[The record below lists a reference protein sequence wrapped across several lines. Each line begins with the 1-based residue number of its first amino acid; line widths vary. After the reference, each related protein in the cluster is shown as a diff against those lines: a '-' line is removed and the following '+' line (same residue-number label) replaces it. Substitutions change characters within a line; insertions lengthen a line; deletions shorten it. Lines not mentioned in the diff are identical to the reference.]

1 MAGRDDRIGRRPA
14 GSSPSEL
21 FPDRVSLRRD
31 ESSHS
36 KDADHDRGRGGGKG
50 GGLPY
55 GKHSKPPLERSSS
68 RRSTNASD
76 RGKSPSLEKEHDESI
91 ADIHHLGSI
100 LTATAGQRATKVEGL
115 PLVVD
120 LLGDAACLRM
130 QHNQADNKLKRTLA
144 DWKRSA
150 AKTPEYSSVDEMQR
164 QAVQKC
170 ENEKNNL
177 KQKLRELHPTL
188 CDTLDSLF
196 KQYVQDQASIGPNT
210 QQGADSLPTKVQ
222 GSPAE
227 LQPQSLEPHQSTKAW
242 MENCLQTE
250 LNKFKNSLPSAQGPD
265 NSEIRKLVDSLQN
278 EKKKTQ
284 LLENKV
290 EEGRQQHQLLEEKL
304 SRLEQKLDG
313 VSTTMEERIAA
324 KKSQPATSTTSAEH
338 NQLKLTIE
346 MQGRAIDFIKS
357 QFDPKRMQKLQQ
369 DTENLS
375 DRLTNGI
382 KSVKSLHEQ
391 NSVLIEKQGEKQK
404 SSENDISSLQ
414 TTSRNQEV
422 KQKSLEKD
430 ISSLRSTSD
439 NHGAKQSSLEKE
451 ILSLQNTSESRGAKQ
466 MSFEKDISLL
476 QCTCQS
482 QGEQQKIIDDVVS
495 GIKSAVEG
503 LSQKGESLVADIA
516 SLRSSVEQ
524 TQESQGSQEARLS
537 MLTSLKPL
545 VKEVKEQQKKTNVLQ
560 QRVDALQASAADW
573 SLKDFQNL
581 KARVQGYP
589 PAGEIQQLLVEFPSL
604 VDTKRLLAK
613 YPPSGHL
620 KRLLEEMPPPG
631 DIRRLL
637 DECPSPADIKRR
649 LKELPPSD
657 ELNQLVRDVP
667 KLRECMSEVNARS
680 SKLSSPTPAPAF
692 MTKEMTLQLI
702 TPKMDRLEDALK
714 SRCADM
720 IQISSGL
727 VAETV
732 DLANARTL
740 KSEEAV
746 QALDAR
752 VTGLRRSVDENK
764 KEFDAH
770 ATTLKRN
777 ADENMKKLD
786 QQITVLGQ
794 DISETKKDT
803 YDLNYDMEKRLEEQT
818 TELKSVKGMVA
829 VMIQDVE
836 KVRKD
841 SRTGIDDVQFQLVQM
856 TDWAKNFSSK
866 QWYDSVAQQIAAY
879 VPAQFAGQLDSLA
892 TRVSHLETRSHDSPE
907 VSSKR
912 RKGANGSPLVV
923 NGIN

>member
-21 FPDRVSLRRD
+21 FPDRVTLRRD

-36 KDADHDRGRGGGKG
+36 KDAGHDRGRGGGKG
-50 GGLPY
+50 GGLPC

-76 RGKSPSLEKEHDESI
+76 RGKSPSLEKEHDQSI

-100 LTATAGQRATKVEGL
+100 STATAGQRATKVEGL

-188 CDTLDSLF
+188 CDTFDSLF

-210 QQGADSLPTKVQ
+210 QQGADPSPTKVQ

-265 NSEIRKLVDSLQN
+265 NSEIQKLVDSLEN

-290 EEGRQQHQLLEEKL
+290 EEGRQQHRLLEEKL

-313 VSTTMEERIAA
+313 ASTTMEERIAA

-338 NQLKLTIE
+338 NQLKLTVE
-346 MQGRAIDFIKS
+346 MQGRTIDLIKS
-357 QFDPKRMQKLQQ
+357 QFDPIRMQKLQQ
-369 DTENLS
+369 DTENLA
-375 DRLTNGI
+375 DRLTKGI

-391 NSVLIEKQGEKQK
+391 NSALIEKQGKKQK
-404 SSENDISSLQ
+404 SSENDISSL
-414 TTSRNQEV
+414 
-422 KQKSLEKD
+422 
-430 ISSLRSTSD
+430 RSTSD
-439 NHGAKQSSLEKE
+439 NQGAKQSSLEKE
-451 ILSLQNTSESRGAKQ
+451 ILSLQNTSESHGAKQ

-482 QGEQQKIIDDVVS
+482 QGEQEKIIDDVVS

-503 LSQKGESLVADIA
+503 LSQKGESLAEDIA

-524 TQESQGSQEARLS
+524 IQESQGSQEARLS
-537 MLTSLKPL
+537 TPTSLKPL
-545 VKEVKEQQKKTNVLQ
+545 VKEVKEQQKKANVLQ

-573 SLKDFQNL
+573 SLQDFQNL

-613 YPPSGHL
+613 YPPSGDL

-637 DECPSPADIKRR
+637 GECPSPADIKRR
-649 LKELPPSD
+649 LEELPPSD

-667 KLRECMSEVNARS
+667 KLRESMSEVNARS
-680 SKLSSPTPAPAF
+680 SKLPTPTPAPAF

-720 IQISSGL
+720 IQISSVL

-732 DLANARTL
+732 DQANARTL

-752 VTGLRRSVDENK
+752 VTGLKRSVDENK

-770 ATTLKRN
+770 VTTLKRN
-777 ADENMKKLD
+777 ADENKKKLD
-786 QQITVLGQ
+786 QQITVLGH
-794 DISETKKDT
+794 DISDTKKDT
-803 YDLNYDMEKRLEEQT
+803 YDLNYDMEKHLEEQA

-866 QWYDSVAQQIAAY
+866 QWHDSVAQQIAAY

-923 NGIN
+923 NGIH

>member
-76 RGKSPSLEKEHDESI
+76 R
-91 ADIHHLGSI
+91 GSI

-242 MENCLQTE
+242 MENCLQIE

-324 KKSQPATSTTSAEH
+324 KKRT
-338 NQLKLTIE
+338 
-346 MQGRAIDFIKS
+346 RY
-357 QFDPKRMQKLQQ
+357 
-369 DTENLS
+369 
-375 DRLTNGI
+375 RLYQ
-382 KSVKSLHEQ
+382 KSV
-391 NSVLIEKQGEKQK
+391 
-404 SSENDISSLQ
+404 
-414 TTSRNQEV
+414 
-422 KQKSLEKD
+422 
-430 ISSLRSTSD
+430 
-439 NHGAKQSSLEKE
+439 
-451 ILSLQNTSESRGAKQ
+451 
-466 MSFEKDISLL
+466 
-476 QCTCQS
+476 
-482 QGEQQKIIDDVVS
+482 
-495 GIKSAVEG
+495 
-503 LSQKGESLVADIA
+503 
-516 SLRSSVEQ
+516 
-524 TQESQGSQEARLS
+524 
-537 MLTSLKPL
+537 
-545 VKEVKEQQKKTNVLQ
+545 
-560 QRVDALQASAADW
+560 
-573 SLKDFQNL
+573 
-581 KARVQGYP
+581 
-589 PAGEIQQLLVEFPSL
+589 
-604 VDTKRLLAK
+604 
-613 YPPSGHL
+613 
-620 KRLLEEMPPPG
+620 
-631 DIRRLL
+631 
-637 DECPSPADIKRR
+637 
-649 LKELPPSD
+649 
-657 ELNQLVRDVP
+657 
-667 KLRECMSEVNARS
+667 
-680 SKLSSPTPAPAF
+680 
-692 MTKEMTLQLI
+692 
-702 TPKMDRLEDALK
+702 
-714 SRCADM
+714 
-720 IQISSGL
+720 
-727 VAETV
+727 
-732 DLANARTL
+732 
-740 KSEEAV
+740 
-746 QALDAR
+746 
-752 VTGLRRSVDENK
+752 
-764 KEFDAH
+764 
-770 ATTLKRN
+770 
-777 ADENMKKLD
+777 
-786 QQITVLGQ
+786 
-794 DISETKKDT
+794 
-803 YDLNYDMEKRLEEQT
+803 
-818 TELKSVKGMVA
+818 
-829 VMIQDVE
+829 
-836 KVRKD
+836 
-841 SRTGIDDVQFQLVQM
+841 
-856 TDWAKNFSSK
+856 
-866 QWYDSVAQQIAAY
+866 
-879 VPAQFAGQLDSLA
+879 
-892 TRVSHLETRSHDSPE
+892 
-907 VSSKR
+907 
-912 RKGANGSPLVV
+912 
-923 NGIN
+923 

>member
-76 RGKSPSLEKEHDESI
+76 RGSI
-91 ADIHHLGSI
+91 S
-100 LTATAGQRATKVEGL
+100 TATAGQRATKVEGL

-130 QHNQADNKLKRTLA
+130 QHNQADNKLKRALA

-170 ENEKNNL
+170 EIEKNNL

-196 KQYVQDQASIGPNT
+196 KQY
-210 QQGADSLPTKVQ
+210 
-222 GSPAE
+222 
-227 LQPQSLEPHQSTKAW
+227 
-242 MENCLQTE
+242 TE

-265 NSEIRKLVDSLQN
+265 DSEIRKLVDSLEN

-357 QFDPKRMQKLQQ
+357 QFDPIRMQKLQQ
-369 DTENLS
+369 DTENLA
-375 DRLTNGI
+375 DRLTKGI

-391 NSVLIEKQGEKQK
+391 NSALIEKQGDKQK

-414 TTSRNQEV
+414 TISRNQEV

-537 MLTSLKPL
+537 TLTSLKPL

-573 SLKDFQNL
+573 SLQDFQNL
-581 KARVQGYP
+581 KAMVQGYP
-589 PAGEIQQLLVEFPSL
+589 PA
-604 VDTKRLLAK
+604 
-613 YPPSGHL
+613 
-620 KRLLEEMPPPG
+620 
-631 DIRRLL
+631 
-637 DECPSPADIKRR
+637 
-649 LKELPPSD
+649 
-657 ELNQLVRDVP
+657 
-667 KLRECMSEVNARS
+667 
-680 SKLSSPTPAPAF
+680 APA
-692 MTKEMTLQLI
+692 
-702 TPKMDRLEDALK
+702 
-714 SRCADM
+714 C
-720 IQISSGL
+720 QIPTFWSS
-727 VAETV
+727 
-732 DLANARTL
+732 
-740 KSEEAV
+740 
-746 QALDAR
+746 
-752 VTGLRRSVDENK
+752 
-764 KEFDAH
+764 
-770 ATTLKRN
+770 
-777 ADENMKKLD
+777 
-786 QQITVLGQ
+786 
-794 DISETKKDT
+794 
-803 YDLNYDMEKRLEEQT
+803 
-818 TELKSVKGMVA
+818 
-829 VMIQDVE
+829 
-836 KVRKD
+836 
-841 SRTGIDDVQFQLVQM
+841 
-856 TDWAKNFSSK
+856 
-866 QWYDSVAQQIAAY
+866 
-879 VPAQFAGQLDSLA
+879 
-892 TRVSHLETRSHDSPE
+892 
-907 VSSKR
+907 
-912 RKGANGSPLVV
+912 
-923 NGIN
+923 

>member
-36 KDADHDRGRGGGKG
+36 KDVGHDRGRGGGKG
-50 GGLPY
+50 GGLPC

-76 RGKSPSLEKEHDESI
+76 RGSI
-91 ADIHHLGSI
+91 S
-100 LTATAGQRATKVEGL
+100 TATAGQRATKVEGL

-188 CDTLDSLF
+188 CDTFDSLF

-210 QQGADSLPTKVQ
+210 QQGADPSPTKVQ

-265 NSEIRKLVDSLQN
+265 NSEIQKLVDSLEN

-290 EEGRQQHQLLEEKL
+290 EEGRQQHRLLEEKL

-313 VSTTMEERIAA
+313 ASTTMEERIAA

-338 NQLKLTIE
+338 NQLKLTVE
-346 MQGRAIDFIKS
+346 MQGRTIDLIK
-357 QFDPKRMQKLQQ
+357 
-369 DTENLS
+369 TE
-375 DRLTNGI
+375 
-382 KSVKSLHEQ
+382 
-391 NSVLIEKQGEKQK
+391 
-404 SSENDISSLQ
+404 
-414 TTSRNQEV
+414 
-422 KQKSLEKD
+422 
-430 ISSLRSTSD
+430 
-439 NHGAKQSSLEKE
+439 
-451 ILSLQNTSESRGAKQ
+451 
-466 MSFEKDISLL
+466 
-476 QCTCQS
+476 
-482 QGEQQKIIDDVVS
+482 
-495 GIKSAVEG
+495 
-503 LSQKGESLVADIA
+503 DIA

-524 TQESQGSQEARLS
+524 IQESQGSQEARLS
-537 MLTSLKPL
+537 TPTSLKPL
-545 VKEVKEQQKKTNVLQ
+545 VKEVKEQQKKANVLQ

-573 SLKDFQNL
+573 SLQDFQNL

-613 YPPSGHL
+613 YPPSGDL

-637 DECPSPADIKRR
+637 GECPSPADIKRR
-649 LKELPPSD
+649 LEELPPSD

-667 KLRECMSEVNARS
+667 KLRESMSEVNARS
-680 SKLSSPTPAPAF
+680 SKLPTPTPAPAF

-720 IQISSGL
+720 IQISSVL

-732 DLANARTL
+732 DQANARTL

-752 VTGLRRSVDENK
+752 VTGLKRSVDENK

-770 ATTLKRN
+770 VTTLKRN
-777 ADENMKKLD
+777 ADENKKKLD
-786 QQITVLGQ
+786 QQITVLGH
-794 DISETKKDT
+794 DISDTKKDT
-803 YDLNYDMEKRLEEQT
+803 YDLNYDMEKHLEEQA

-866 QWYDSVAQQIAAY
+866 QWHDSVAQQIAAY

-923 NGIN
+923 NGIH